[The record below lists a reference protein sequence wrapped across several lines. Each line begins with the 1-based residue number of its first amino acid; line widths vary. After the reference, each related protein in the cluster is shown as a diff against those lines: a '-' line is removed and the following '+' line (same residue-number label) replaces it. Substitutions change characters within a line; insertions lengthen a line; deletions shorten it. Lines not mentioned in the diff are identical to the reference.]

1 MNRKISCA
9 VAIAAAAGAV
19 SFAMPGTASA
29 APAFNCAKVATPS
42 NPNGW
47 GNTLPDE
54 SGQAGKITAGKA
66 SDDDGSLE
74 FATSAST
81 KRQAS
86 YHSAGQLPL
95 ADLKGTALTFQKS
108 NGNANWQIRITGANT
123 GTGTGFATLVWGAP
137 AGAGKAD
144 ATSSNQWWATRKLG
158 NIPAAQN
165 ASLSDLIAAA
175 NSDGKKAVVDLYGIS
190 SQPGGTADAK
200 VNVDEVAFNGCTTNF
215 KVSGGGNGSI
225 EFPSFGS

>member
-19 SFAMPGTASA
+19 SFALPGTASA
-29 APAFNCAKVATPS
+29 APAFNCAKFATPS
-42 NPNGW
+42 NSNGW
-47 GNTLPDE
+47 GNTVPDE
-54 SGQAGKITAGKA
+54 RGQAGKITAGVA
-66 SDDDGSLE
+66 SDNDGSLE

-95 ADLKGTALTFQKS
+95 ADLNGSALTFQKS

-123 GTGTGFATLVWGAP
+123 GTSSGFATLVWGAP
-137 AGAGKAD
+137 IGAGKAD

-165 ASLSDLIAAA
+165 ASLSALIAAA

-200 VNVDEVAFNGCTTNF
+200 VNVDEVTFNSCTTNF
-215 KVSGGGNGSI
+215 KVSGGNGSI

>member
-19 SFAMPGTASA
+19 SFALPGTASA

-42 NPNGW
+42 NSNGW
-47 GNTLPDE
+47 GNTVPDE
-54 SGQAGKITAGKA
+54 RGQAGKITAGVA
-66 SDDDGSLE
+66 SDNDGSLE

-95 ADLKGTALTFQKS
+95 ADLNGSALTFQKS

-123 GTGTGFATLVWGAP
+123 GTPTGFATLVWGAP
-137 AGAGKAD
+137 VGAGKAD

-165 ASLSDLIAAA
+165 ASLSALIAAA

-200 VNVDEVAFNGCTTNF
+200 VNVDEVTFKGCTTNF
-215 KVSGGGNGSI
+215 KVSGGNGSI